1 MYNLYFLTVN
11 YNSSGLISRLLQ
23 SLPKQSQ
30 DNYQVLI
37 VNNSYN
43 DQEIFKLQNDY
54 IKVIESGKNLGFGQ
68 ACNLGLNWIK
78 RQNSQAIIWLI
89 NPDTYFVEHT
99 LTTAIDFF
107 KQYSHISI
115 LGTIVYNSEGK
126 ITSAGG
132 TFTPELAAFNTIYS
146 LPKDLTQDYVYTDWV
161 SGCSL
166 LINLANFTE
175 IPQFDSRYFLYYED
189 LDFCLRYKQQGH
201 QIAVTHLLKIIH
213 DTSSI
218 TNRNIFLKYRHI
230 TNSYL
235 IHIEKYGNLSIFI
248 LTNIRMFLN
257 TVRLL
262 LIKPQQG
269 LGKLVGLYQYWQTR
283 IIDILYQ
290 SNKLWLSL
298 GEKKK

>member
-1 MYNLYFLTVN
+1 
-11 YNSSGLISRLLQ
+11 
-23 SLPKQSQ
+23 
-30 DNYQVLI
+30 LI

-54 IKVIESGKNLGFGQ
+54 IKIIESGKNLGFGQ

-78 RQNSQAIIWLI
+78 RQNNQAIIWLI

-146 LPKDLTQDYVYTDWV
+146 LPQDLTQDYVYTDWV

-175 IPQFDSRYFLYYED
+175 IPQFDPRYFLYYED
-189 LDFCLRYKQQGH
+189 LDFCLRYRQQGH

-218 TNRNIFLKYRHI
+218 TDRNIFQKYRHI

-257 TVRLL
+257 TLRLL

-269 LGKLVGLYQYWQTR
+269 LGKLVGFYQYWQTR

-290 SNKLWLSL
+290 SDKLWLIL
-298 GEKKK
+298 GKKGKGKGEND